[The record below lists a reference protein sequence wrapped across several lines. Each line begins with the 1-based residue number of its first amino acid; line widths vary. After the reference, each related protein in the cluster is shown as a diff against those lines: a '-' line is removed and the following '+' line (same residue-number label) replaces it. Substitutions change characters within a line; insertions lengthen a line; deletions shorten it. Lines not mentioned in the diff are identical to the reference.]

1 MEKKARGQGEAV
13 NSGGTSP
20 IPANIKCPCQRRTSV
35 EPSERALHCLRP
47 VKPKGHGGKRDF
59 LSTGSALIVTGE
71 ASSHQQM
78 KNASPCLLPQAV
90 PSRRQTACA
99 CALNTTGDGHPHERC
114 QASTHRQEGRSCAG
128 IRTAVNDRLMRKCPT
143 GGTQ

>member
-1 MEKKARGQGEAV
+1 M
-13 NSGGTSP
+13 
-20 IPANIKCPCQRRTSV
+20 

-78 KNASPCLLPQAV
+78 KNASLCLLPQAV
-90 PSRRQTACA
+90 PVQTA
-99 CALNTTGDGHPHERC
+99 
-114 QASTHRQEGRSCAG
+114 
-128 IRTAVNDRLMRKCPT
+128 DRLRVRPQHD
-143 GGTQ
+143 G